1 MLPVIPF
8 PMIDPVAIAI
18 GPIAIRWYALSY
30 IAGLILGWRYAMWI
44 ARQRPSLV
52 SPEAVD
58 EFLTWATLGVVLGG
72 RLGYVF
78 FYKPSEY
85 LANPLGIL
93 EVWHGGMSFHGGALG
108 VVAALVLFSMR
119 KGIDVRA
126 LGDIVCAATPI
137 GLFFGRIANFIN
149 GELWGRPSHVPWA
162 MVFPNAPTPEPRHP
176 SQLYEAALEGLL
188 LFFILFVLV
197 RNPRLRTRPGLVS
210 GVFLVGY
217 ALARTTVEFFREPD
231 AYLGFLVFGA
241 TMGQLLSLPML
252 VGGIAL
258 IGWAL
263 SRPTARA

>member
-18 GPIAIRWYALSY
+18 GPIAIRWYAPSY
-30 IAGLILGWRYAMWI
+30 TAGLTLGWRYAMWT

-126 LGDIVCAATPI
+126 LGDIVCAPTPI

-149 GELWGRPSHVPWA
+149 ADLWRRPTHVPCA
-162 MVFPNAPTPEPRHP
+162 
-176 SQLYEAALEGLL
+176 
-188 LFFILFVLV
+188 IVL
-197 RNPRLRTRPGLVS
+197 
-210 GVFLVGY
+210 
-217 ALARTTVEFFREPD
+217 
-231 AYLGFLVFGA
+231 
-241 TMGQLLSLPML
+241 
-252 VGGIAL
+252 
-258 IGWAL
+258 
-263 SRPTARA
+263 